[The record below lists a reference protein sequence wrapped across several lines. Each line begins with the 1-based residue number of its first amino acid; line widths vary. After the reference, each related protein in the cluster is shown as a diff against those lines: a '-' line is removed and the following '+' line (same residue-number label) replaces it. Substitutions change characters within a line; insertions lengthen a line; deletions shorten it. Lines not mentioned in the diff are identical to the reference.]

1 VSPIV
6 FTGFRPASLLAMT
19 CAHGAC
25 RLLGE
30 KRLAHR
36 HGHVRLRPR
45 PRASGGAAAGQS
57 VRQSMPGAACLV
69 PEGFYGRLIV
79 VVAVLSVE
87 DDLALCVNEEQ
98 GTDHGAAQ
106 ALHRRGA
113 QGALLSA
120 LQNLSA
126 QHAKRPR
133 RRFSMEVVCVSL
145 PSCGAPR

>member
-1 VSPIV
+1 
-6 FTGFRPASLLAMT
+6 
-19 CAHGAC
+19 
-25 RLLGE
+25 
-30 KRLAHR
+30 
-36 HGHVRLRPR
+36 
-45 PRASGGAAAGQS
+45 
-57 VRQSMPGAACLV
+57 MPGAACLV

-120 LQNLSA
+120 LCKTCLCKTRSA
-126 QHAKRPR
+126 RDGAYVE
-133 RRFSMEVVCVSL
+133 FVLCSL
-145 PSCGAPR
+145 PSCGAPL

>member
-1 VSPIV
+1 
-6 FTGFRPASLLAMT
+6 
-19 CAHGAC
+19 
-25 RLLGE
+25 
-30 KRLAHR
+30 
-36 HGHVRLRPR
+36 
-45 PRASGGAAAGQS
+45 
-57 VRQSMPGAACLV
+57 MPGAACLV

-113 QGALLSA
+113 RRLLLSA

-126 QHAKRPR
+126 NTRSARDGA
-133 RRFSMEVVCVSL
+133 SL
-145 PSCGAPR
+145 WKLCSLFPVASKQD